1 MASKSAGLNI
11 REWLQPRNLPRTE
24 VAVRIMVFCRAGPET
39 VKADVPWEETGM
51 STRGSPGVRVQAC
64 GERFAEITPGKAD
77 FQPGLT
83 ATGKDCESERKQ
95 RDIEDLGLAHEFV

>member
-24 VAVRIMVFCRAGPET
+24 VAVRIMVFCRAGLET

-51 STRGSPGVRVQAC
+51 RTRGGTGVRVQAC
-64 GERFAEITPGKAD
+64 GESYAEITPGRATS
-77 FQPGLT
+77 QQGLT
-83 ATGKDCESERKQ
+83 TTC
-95 RDIEDLGLAHEFV
+95 EDLSE